1 MADVSRFDNYCIDVV
16 SMPASGPH
24 ALVIR
29 PGPAR
34 LQDARLERFR
44 ADEIDLKNL
53 GISGK
58 PDPAIFLE
66 AARRIKV
73 RPDEAAVVEDALAG
87 VEAGAHGQFGL
98 VAGVARSRNA
108 RRLKEHGAK
117 AVVTELKEL
126 KLADD
131 ADRGRVG
138 NEKEKKEKERH
149 VPQRE
154 AARPGRG
161 GKRERE
167 SLPSALGDSTV
178 DSLVRRSRE
187 LVVFLDYDG
196 TLTGI
201 VNDPPKAV
209 ISKETRDVLRSLTAL
224 CTVGIL
230 SGRDVQVVKKLVG
243 LQGMIYAGS
252 HGFDIIMPDG
262 RRLDNARWDAFLPFL
277 DEAEREL
284 HRLLKGIPGA
294 FAERKRFAIAVHYR
308 LVDPRR
314 VKEVRKRFE
323 SVASTFSSTLR
334 RSGGKKVFELL
345 PNVAWDKGKALLY
358 LLSVLKL
365 DDRAQGEV
373 LPIFVGDDLTD
384 ETAFRALRR
393 RGLGILVED
402 AGRERQRGTLARYSL
417 RDPDEVRLFLERL
430 AGMRREKVSNK

>member
-1 MADVSRFDNYCIDVV
+1 MRGSSV
-16 SMPASGPH
+16 
-24 ALVIR
+24 
-29 PGPAR
+29 
-34 LQDARLERFR
+34 FR
-44 ADEIDLKNL
+44 ADGIDLKNL
-53 GISGK
+53 GIAGK
-58 PDPAIFLE
+58 PDPAMFLE

-108 RRLKEHGAK
+108 LGLKEHGAK
-117 AVVTELKEL
+117 AVVTDLKEL

-131 ADRGRVG
+131 ADRGPVG
-138 NEKEKKEKERH
+138 NEKEKEKERH
-149 VPQRE
+149 VPQRG
-154 AARPGRG
+154 AARPGKG

-178 DSLVRRSRE
+178 DGLVRRSRE

-196 TLTGI
+196 TLAEI
-201 VNDPPKAV
+201 VKDPPKAV
-209 ISKETRDVLRSLTAL
+209 ISKKTRDVLRSLTSL

-230 SGRDVQVVKKLVG
+230 SGRDVQVVRKLVG

-252 HGFDIIMPDG
+252 HGFDIIMADG

-277 DEAEREL
+277 DEAEGEL

-402 AGRERQRGTLARYSL
+402 AGSERQRGTLARYSL

-430 AGMRREKVSNK
+430 VGMRREKVSDK

>member
-1 MADVSRFDNYCIDVV
+1 MVFVV
-16 SMPASGPH
+16 
-24 ALVIR
+24 R
-29 PGPAR
+29 PG
-34 LQDARLERFR
+34 
-44 ADEIDLKNL
+44 
-53 GISGK
+53 
-58 PDPAIFLE
+58 
-66 AARRIKV
+66 
-73 RPDEAAVVEDALAG
+73 
-87 VEAGAHGQFGL
+87 
-98 VAGVARSRNA
+98 
-108 RRLKEHGAK
+108 
-117 AVVTELKEL
+117 
-126 KLADD
+126 
-131 ADRGRVG
+131 
-138 NEKEKKEKERH
+138 
-149 VPQRE
+149 
-154 AARPGRG
+154 G

-178 DSLVRRSRE
+178 DGLVRRSRE

-196 TLTGI
+196 TLTEI
-201 VNDPPKAV
+201 VKDPPKAV
-209 ISKETRDVLRSLTAL
+209 ISKKTRDVLRSLTSL
-224 CTVGIL
+224 CTMGIL
-230 SGRDVQVVKKLVG
+230 SGRDVQVVRKLVG
-243 LQGMIYAGS
+243 IQGVIYAGS
-252 HGFDIIMPDG
+252 HGFDIIMADG
-262 RRLDNARWDAFLPFL
+262 RRLDNARWDAFLPSL

-393 RGLGILVED
+393 RGLGIIVED

-417 RDPDEVRLFLERL
+417 RDPDEVRLFLERI
-430 AGMRREKVSNK
+430 ASVRREKVSDK